1 MGTDKRIYHHHL
13 SSVKPPP
20 VDIDLR
26 AVVVSSILNIRRLP
40 VSNCSNE
47 SASYRQGR
55 DSVPMFLHRGGMG
68 RVKVGMSPGK
78 MRGALTLKLGTVHM
92 NRSVVGRRKLESLN
106 FDTDNIHLIFS
117 LLKTSASSFT
127 VHTCDTIVS
136 GNNLLKCPF
145 P

>member
-1 MGTDKRIYHHHL
+1 M
-13 SSVKPPP
+13 
-20 VDIDLR
+20 
-26 AVVVSSILNIRRLP
+26 SSILDIRRLP

-92 NRSVVGRRKLESLN
+92 IRSVVGRRKLESLN
-106 FDTDNIHLIFS
+106 FDTDNTDILH
-117 LLKTSASSFT
+117 SSDLFIVENICKFT
-127 VHTCDTIVS
+127 VHTCDTIVN
-136 GNNLLKCPF
+136 GNNLFKCPF

>member
-1 MGTDKRIYHHHL
+1 M
-13 SSVKPPP
+13 
-20 VDIDLR
+20 
-26 AVVVSSILNIRRLP
+26 SSILNIRRLP

-92 NRSVVGRRKLESLN
+92 NRSVVGRRKLQSLN
-106 FDTDNIHLIFS
+106 FDTDLLHSSDLFIVENICKFFHCSHL
-117 LLKTSASSFT
+117 
-127 VHTCDTIVS
+127 
-136 GNNLLKCPF
+136 
-145 P
+145 

>member
-1 MGTDKRIYHHHL
+1 M
-13 SSVKPPP
+13 
-20 VDIDLR
+20 
-26 AVVVSSILNIRRLP
+26 SSILNIRRLP

-127 VHTCDTIVS
+127 VHTCDTIVN
-136 GNNLLKCPF
+136 GNNLLKCPCE
-145 P
+145 

>member
-106 FDTDNIHLIFS
+106 FDTDLLHSSDLFIVENICKFFHCSHL
-117 LLKTSASSFT
+117 
-127 VHTCDTIVS
+127 
-136 GNNLLKCPF
+136 
-145 P
+145 

>member
-20 VDIDLR
+20 VDIDGR
-26 AVVVSSILNIRRLP
+26 AVAVSSILNIRRLP

-92 NRSVVGRRKLESLN
+92 NRSVVGRRKLVSQFRHRQYSSDLFIVE
-106 FDTDNIHLIFS
+106 NICKFFHCSQL
-117 LLKTSASSFT
+117 
-127 VHTCDTIVS
+127 
-136 GNNLLKCPF
+136 
-145 P
+145 